1 MSRIDN
7 ASGDHR
13 IGFRANDLES
23 GGFHVYI
30 GTVRLLFFAERLTI
44 PLIKKANKKSIL
56 EIGSSYG
63 NSIRP
68 ILELGD
74 VDVAIIDPCFDTDL
88 LAEFEGRI
96 TLHRGLSL
104 EILPQ
109 LEESYDCIFIDGD
122 HNWYTVFNELRLI
135 EERNLL
141 NPGGVI
147 FLHDIGWPYGRRDMY
162 YQPET
167 IPAEYRNRPTRQ
179 GIQKGRSLLLPEGG
193 LNAGHHNALEEF
205 GSRNGVLTAVE
216 DYLKQSRLEYHF
228 IKDLREFG
236 LGILLRKS
244 RQNDLRRASTLRLR
258 IFKQRRFDPQM
269 QALSKT
275 IQDLRTSAA
284 ANRVRRLRNK
294 FLR

>member
-1 MSRIDN
+1 M
-7 ASGDHR
+7 
-13 IGFRANDLES
+13 
-23 GGFHVYI
+23 
-30 GTVRLLFFAERLTI
+30 LFFAEKLTI
-44 PLIKKANKKSIL
+44 PLIRETNKKSIL

-68 ILELGD
+68 ILELGG
-74 VDVAIIDPCFDTDL
+74 VDVSAIDPCFDTDL
-88 LAEFEGRI
+88 LAEFGGRI

-104 EILPQ
+104 AILPH

-122 HNWYTVFNELRLI
+122 HNWYTVFHELTLI

-141 NPGGVI
+141 KPGGII

-167 IPAEYRNRPTRQ
+167 IPAEYRNQHTRQ
-179 GIQKGRSLLLPEGG
+179 GIQKGRSLLLKEGG
-193 LNAGHHNALEEF
+193 LNAGHHNAIEEF
-205 GSRNGVLTAVE
+205 GPRNGVLTAVE
-216 DYLKQSRLEYHF
+216 DYLRQSRQKYHF

-236 LGILLRKS
+236 LGILLKKS
-244 RQNDLRRASTLRLR
+244 GQNDLRRASTLRLR
-258 IFKQRRFDPQM
+258 IFRQRRVDPQM

-275 IQDLRTSAA
+275 MQNLRTSAA
-284 ANRVRRLRNK
+284 ANRVRALRNK